1 MKTLFF
7 IVFLGGSSL
16 AQTTPAGGSW
26 VRSERVDKI
35 DDMTHVTYSVQAAPS
50 SGREV
55 SKFSILCPGGE
66 LAGVMYSPHVKLA
79 VDHVNGNLVSTHV
92 EYRVDSNPPR
102 SGEWVSPDKAD
113 DLFWLQAPLNEILAA
128 KTLLIRVKT
137 QDGGLIDD
145 EFPVAGL
152 NRKMFREDCR
162 PR

>member
-16 AQTTPAGGSW
+16 AQTTTAGGSW

-50 SGREV
+50 SGRGI

-66 LAGVMYSPHVKLA
+66 LAAVMYSPHAKLA
-79 VDHVNGNLVSTHV
+79 VDHVNGNVVFAVV
-92 EYRVDSNPPR
+92 EYRIDGNPPQ
-102 SGEWVSPDKAD
+102 SGEWVRPDNAD
-113 DLFWLQAPLNEILAA
+113 DLFWLQAPLNEVLAG
-128 KTLLIRVKT
+128 KTLLIRVRT
-137 QDGGLIDD
+137 LDGGLIDD

-162 PR
+162 P